1 MENVIQNVGSNKNG
15 EPVLC
20 DECQCDKFQ
29 LVFLLEKYN
38 KLLIGSDKDQI
49 SPLQVFAC
57 LKCGHVNDYFLPN
70 GSQKQS

>member
-1 MENVIQNVGSNKNG
+1 MQPKPKPISKPPEIRESLLQKDY
-15 EPVLC
+15 E
-20 DECQCDKFQ
+20 
-29 LVFLLEKYN
+29 FLLEKYN